1 MQGAKGA
8 GKRTKTEARPLDRRP
23 SPPTH
28 ARTGISPPSR
38 DKAPESDD
46 YDEQRR
52 GDDIPRAHVLREK
65 LGKGDLF
72 RRSLQVVGLPSPPS
86 TFGVI
91 LVVCAPTVF
100 VGHLIAS
107 RIAYGLLPPPNVIYT
122 YTEEL
127 QSGNSE
133 LQSLPKLPKLPKLLV
148 LEFP

>member
-1 MQGAKGA
+1 MGILQGAKGA

-38 DKAPESDD
+38 DEAPESGD

-72 RRSLQVVGLPSPPS
+72 RRSLQVVGLPSPRQRS
-86 TFGVI
+86 SDS
-91 LVVCAPTVF
+91 C
-100 VGHLIAS
+100 
-107 RIAYGLLPPPNVIYT
+107 GLCT
-122 YTEEL
+122 YSFCWAFNCL
-127 QSGNSE
+127 ANC
-133 LQSLPKLPKLPKLLV
+133 LWV
-148 LEFP
+148 